1 MRGILFAV
9 LGVVMLTPAFGRPA
23 AAADVQ
29 FFSTKINV
37 TDLDRSIE
45 FYTKVIGLK
54 VAARTEGRIIEV
66 LLTPGEEVL
75 SSTGAFILVYD
86 KERKEPLVVGNGFNN
101 VTFGYPAGLKAPI
114 ARLEAAGY
122 KVRGSAELRPSP
134 TPMAKFIAVA
144 FTKDPDGY
152 TLELLQ
158 RAN

>member
-1 MRGILFAV
+1 MRGLLFAV
-9 LGVVMLTPAFGRPA
+9 LSIVILVPGFGRPA

-45 FYTKVIGLK
+45 FYTKVIGLNL
-54 VAARTEGRIIEV
+54 AARTDGRIIEV
-66 LLTPGEEVL
+66 LLTPGVDNL
-75 SSTGAFILVYD
+75 SSAGAFILVYD

-101 VTFGYPAGLKAPI
+101 VTFGFPGGLKDPI

-122 KVRGSAELRPSP
+122 KVRGSADLRPSP
-134 TPMAKFIAVA
+134 TPLAKFIAVA

-158 RAN
+158 RVN

>member
-9 LGVVMLTPAFGRPA
+9 LSIVMITLGFGRTA
-23 AAADVQ
+23 VAADVQ

-37 TDLDRSIE
+37 TNLDRSIE

-54 VAARTEGRIIEV
+54 FAARTEGRIVEV
-66 LLTPGEEVL
+66 LLTPGEENLASV
-75 SSTGAFILVYD
+75 GALILVYD
-86 KERKEPLVVGNGFNN
+86 KERKEPLVLGNGFNN
-101 VTFGYPAGLKAPI
+101 VTFGFPAGLKDPI

-122 KVRGSAELRPSP
+122 KVRGSADLRPSP
-134 TPMAKFIAVA
+134 TPLAKFIAVA
-144 FTKDPDGY
+144 FTTDPDGY